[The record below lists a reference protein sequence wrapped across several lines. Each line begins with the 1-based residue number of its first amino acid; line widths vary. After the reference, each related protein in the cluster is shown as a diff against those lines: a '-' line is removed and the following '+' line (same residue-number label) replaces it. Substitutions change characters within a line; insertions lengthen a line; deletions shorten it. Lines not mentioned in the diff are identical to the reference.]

1 MAYWNDVW
9 KIINGENTSVRRDND
24 SGKTVIRDSIGFK
37 ELSEQKQTQ
46 VNNIISNEQKKRT
59 IRNVGVLDSLDDVK
73 KKSAHLIPLII
84 NNYKTDKPLTQTVQD
99 AIMNMPTMTGVLGQD
114 PSTVNAVVPNLWLS
128 PGEAASIYSQKGI
141 PEMIIRKKSQSILL
155 NGVKIKN
162 PRLSAAQL
170 DAVQED
176 MMKNGLANKIADC
189 VRDSLVYGGAL
200 LFPMFKKDTPVSMN
214 LPVEALMRYG
224 IVGKGCIDWM
234 VALDRWNTVHI
245 PNWNPTSKDFLYPQ
259 RYYIP
264 FLGCDVSGQRCA
276 RIVTAPQAGYW
287 GVLMTLGWGI
297 SDIPGWLPSI
307 FNYYN
312 VMQAVPTMIAQM
324 SILARTINVD
334 GIAAME
340 SGLVLEELVR
350 QNTMHMRELS
360 PNNPV
365 TMDVIGS
372 IQAIQRDF
380 KEVPNLIRLIRQ
392 DAAARAGIPEELFWS
407 SERGAFASGDST
419 EGALEKQWESVKY
432 IHRDVAFQL
441 KNVAMLEVVNA
452 LGIGREVLS
461 ALPYTTIEFDNP
473 IVANAEIRAKIAE
486 SLGKCAFDLVAAGI
500 PADAAMQIVS
510 SYGDDEFSVR
520 SDLLEELKERQK
532 LIDDREEEKHDR
544 DMELLDAQID
554 LTNEQ
559 ADHVGDPAAGGGGI
573 GAGGKKV
580 GGEKGY
586 SRMEQHKK
594 ERTRGTASRREGLQ
608 KAASK
613 KVGV

>member
-9 KIINGENTSVRRDND
+9 KIINGENTSVGRSND
-24 SGKTVIRDSIGFK
+24 SGRTVIKDSAGFK
-37 ELSEQKQTQ
+37 ELPEQKQTQ

-73 KKSAHLIPLII
+73 KKSGKLVPLVI
-84 NNYKTDKPLTQTVQD
+84 NNYKTDKPLTQSVQD

-176 MMKNGLANKIADC
+176 MVKNALANKIADC
-189 VRDSLVYGGAL
+189 LRDSLVYGGSL

-214 LPVEALMRYG
+214 LPVETLMRYG

-324 SILARTINVD
+324 SILARTINID

-350 QNTMHMRELS
+350 QNTMHIRELS

-365 TMDVIGS
+365 TMDVIGT

-441 KNVAMLEVVNA
+441 KNVAMLEVINA
-452 LGIGREVLS
+452 LGIGREILS

-473 IVANAEIRAKIAE
+473 IVANAEIRANIAE

-520 SDLLEELKERQK
+520 SDLLEELKKRQK
-532 LIDDREEEKHDR
+532 LIDDREEDKHDR
-544 DMELLDAQID
+544 DMELLDAQIE

-559 ADHVGDPAAGGGGI
+559 AEHVGDPAAGAGGVR
-573 GAGGKKV
+573 AGGKKA
-580 GGEKGY
+580 GSGEGY

-608 KAASK
+608 KARSK
-613 KVGV
+613 KAGL

>member
-9 KIINGENTSVRRDND
+9 KIINGENTSVSRDNE
-24 SGKTVIRDSIGFK
+24 SGKTVIKDSAGFK
-37 ELSEQKQTQ
+37 ELPEQKQTQ
-46 VNNIISNEQKKRT
+46 VNTIISNEQKKRT
-59 IRNVGVLDSLDDVK
+59 IRNVGALDSLDDVK
-73 KKSAHLIPLII
+73 KKSARLVPLII
-84 NNYKTDKPLTQTVQD
+84 NNYKTDKPLAKTVWD

-114 PSTVNAVVPNLWLS
+114 PSTVNAVVPNFWLS

-162 PRLSAAQL
+162 SRLSAAQL

-176 MMKNGLANKIADC
+176 MVKNGLANKIADC
-189 VRDSLVYGGAL
+189 LRDSLVYGGAL

-340 SGLVLEELVR
+340 SGLVLEELIR
-350 QNTMHMRELS
+350 QNTIRVRELS

-365 TMDVIGS
+365 TMDVIGT

-407 SERGAFASGDST
+407 SERGAFSSGDST

-441 KNVAMLEVVNA
+441 KNIAMLEVINA

-520 SDLLEELKERQK
+520 SDLLDELKERQK
-532 LIDDREEEKHDR
+532 LIDDREKDKHDR
-544 DMELLDAQID
+544 EMELLDAQID

-559 ADHVGDPAAGGGGI
+559 ADHVGDPAAGGGGT
-573 GAGGKKV
+573 GAGGKKP
-580 GGEKGY
+580 GSGEGY
-586 SRMEQHKK
+586 SRMEQHRK

-608 KAASK
+608 KANAK
-613 KVGV
+613 KAGL

>member
-9 KIINGENTSVRRDND
+9 KIINGENTSVYRDN
-24 SGKTVIRDSIGFK
+24 GNGRTVVRDSTSFK

-59 IRNVGVLDSLDDVK
+59 IRNVGALDSVADVK
-73 KKSAHLIPLII
+73 EKSARLVPLII

-99 AIMNMPTMTGVLGQD
+99 AIMNMSTMTGVSGQD
-114 PSTVNAVVPNLWLS
+114 PSMVNAVVPNLWLS
-128 PGEAASIYSQKGI
+128 PGEAAAIYSQKGI

-162 PRLSAAQL
+162 SRLSAAQL

-176 MMKNGLANKIADC
+176 MVKNGLANKIADC
-189 VRDSLVYGGAL
+189 LRDSLVYGGAL
-200 LFPMFKKDTPVSMN
+200 MFPMFKKDTPVSMN

-224 IVGKGCIDWM
+224 IVGKGCIDWV

-432 IHRDVAFQL
+432 IHKDVAFQL
-441 KNVAMLEVVNA
+441 KNIAMLEVINA

-473 IVANAEIRAKIAE
+473 IVANAEIRANIAE

-520 SDLLEELKERQK
+520 SDLLEELKKRQK
-532 LIDDREEEKHDR
+532 VIDDREEDKHDR
-544 DMELLDAQID
+544 EMELLDAQID

-559 ADHVGDPAAGGGGI
+559 ADHVGDPAAGVGGI
-573 GAGGKKV
+573 GAGGKKA
-580 GGEKGY
+580 GSEKGY

-608 KAASK
+608 KANAK
-613 KVGV
+613 KAGT

>member
-1 MAYWNDVW
+1 
-9 KIINGENTSVRRDND
+9 
-24 SGKTVIRDSIGFK
+24 
-37 ELSEQKQTQ
+37 
-46 VNNIISNEQKKRT
+46 
-59 IRNVGVLDSLDDVK
+59 
-73 KKSAHLIPLII
+73 
-84 NNYKTDKPLTQTVQD
+84 
-99 AIMNMPTMTGVLGQD
+99 
-114 PSTVNAVVPNLWLS
+114 
-128 PGEAASIYSQKGI
+128 
-141 PEMIIRKKSQSILL
+141 
-155 NGVKIKN
+155 
-162 PRLSAAQL
+162 
-170 DAVQED
+170 
-176 MMKNGLANKIADC
+176 
-189 VRDSLVYGGAL
+189 
-200 LFPMFKKDTPVSMN
+200 
-214 LPVEALMRYG
+214 
-224 IVGKGCIDWM
+224 
-234 VALDRWNTVHI
+234 
-245 PNWNPTSKDFLYPQ
+245 
-259 RYYIP
+259 
-264 FLGCDVSGQRCA
+264 
-276 RIVTAPQAGYW
+276 
-287 GVLMTLGWGI
+287 MTLGWGI

-334 GIAAME
+334 GVAAME
-340 SGLVLEELVR
+340 SGLVLGELIR
-350 QNTMHMRELS
+350 QNTIHLREMS
-360 PNNPV
+360 PNNPI

-473 IVANAEIRAKIAE
+473 VVANAEIRAKIAE

-520 SDLLEELKERQK
+520 SDLLDELKKRQK
-532 LIDDREEEKHDR
+532 LVDDREKDKHDR
-544 DMELLDAQID
+544 EMELLDAQID

-559 ADHVGDPAAGGGGI
+559 ADHVGDPAAGEGGI
-573 GAGGKKV
+573 GTGGKKP
-580 GGEKGY
+580 GSEKGY

-613 KVGV
+613 KAGA